1 MTGSNILAWTPPY
14 DNYDGSEKFWKHYE
28 LSLLDEDD
36 KALLLADEF
45 ITPEDM
51 GNAEW
56 AYVWSVMIYYS
67 TLVIGGNEMQPA

>member
-36 KALLLADEF
+36 KALLLAD
-45 ITPEDM
+45 
-51 GNAEW
+51 
-56 AYVWSVMIYYS
+56 
-67 TLVIGGNEMQPA
+67 